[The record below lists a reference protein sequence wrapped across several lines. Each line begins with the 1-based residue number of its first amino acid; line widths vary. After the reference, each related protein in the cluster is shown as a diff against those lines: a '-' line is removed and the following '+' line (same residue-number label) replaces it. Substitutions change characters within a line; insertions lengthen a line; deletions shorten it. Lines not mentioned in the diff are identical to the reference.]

1 MKIKKD
7 IISPDKKDVKLYSPG
22 RIETLTDGIFAIA
35 MTFLILGIDIPDF
48 NDFKPDNVTFSVI
61 NHVYPQIINYV
72 ISFVI
77 LGSFWLSHHS
87 VFDKLRKVNS
97 LLMFVVIIFLLFSAL
112 VPFST
117 ILIDDHGKFFISA
130 LSFNLHIFILNA
142 LMLIQLFIIHKNRNL
157 LKEEFSDYNFTKAK
171 RKILLSTVL
180 ALSAIVI
187 SFFFPQFSTL
197 VYIPIPLIAFI

>member
-1 MKIKKD
+1 MSDKKD
-7 IISPDKKDVKLYSPG
+7 IKLFSPG
-22 RIETLTDGIFAIA
+22 RIETLTDGIYAIA
-35 MTFLILGIDIPDF
+35 MTLLILGIDIPDF
-48 NDFKPDNVTFSVI
+48 KTLKPDNVTFSVI

-97 LLMFVVIIFLLFSAL
+97 LLMFAVIIFLLFSAL

-130 LSFNLHIFILNA
+130 LFFNLHIFILNA
-142 LMLIQLFIIHKNRNL
+142 LMFIQFFIIHKNRNL

-171 RKILLSTVL
+171 RKIVFSTVL
-180 ALSAIVI
+180 ALSAIAI
-187 SFFFPQFSTL
+187 SFFNPQYSTL
-197 VYIPIPLIAFI
+197 VYIPIPFIAFT